1 MQFSIMQQNR
11 AANLMDLNEIN
22 TVWIFIGKVGVF
34 LGVIVA
40 IVQAVKYLVSLMPT
54 TKLDNRVKEIEGK
67 QANDY
72 EHLKEIDRRIEHL
85 EQTVNA
91 TQTQIKEVNEGIQR
105 IGKSQIS
112 LLRHMIDGNGI
123 DKMKEESEE
132 LTEFFITR

>member
-1 MQFSIMQQNR
+1 
-11 AANLMDLNEIN
+11 
-22 TVWIFIGKVGVF
+22 
-34 LGVIVA
+34 
-40 IVQAVKYLVSLMPT
+40 VKYLVSLMPT